1 MSSRFLEN
9 RLFMAKDK
17 IIGLVLLSFVSLT
30 SVAEVVPTLQIT
42 LEDTKKSDLNLRTTH
57 FYGLQNRYNFN
68 LFATG
73 KDVAWDFSKMDLYS
87 PKLIKISTESV
98 DCKDTP
104 YKEYFPQ
111 AKDCLVSTND
121 SSGDIAKIYYYKTPG
136 VLLGQVTVAGKKNE
150 SISNCDVVEDTQY
163 PIVYGKKYN
172 IVLNC
177 NDGSGEKAKT
187 QVVGEVV
194 GEGTLILPNGKK
206 IDNVLRVKSQL
217 SFGNRRGEIKYTY
230 YTKDAGIVLQ
240 SIGDSYIVINNYS
253 E

>member
-1 MSSRFLEN
+1 M
-9 RLFMAKDK
+9 
-17 IIGLVLLSFVSLT
+17 LLSFVSLY
-30 SVAEVVPTLQIT
+30 SVADVAPALQIT
-42 LEDTKKSDLNLRTTH
+42 LEDTKKSDLNLTTTH

-73 KDVAWDFSKMDLYS
+73 KDVVWDFSNIDLDA
-87 PKLIKISTESV
+87 PKVIKVSTKAVNCE
-98 DCKDTP
+98 DTP
-104 YKEYFPQ
+104 YKESFPQ
-111 AKDCLVSTND
+111 AKECLISIND

-163 PIVYGKKYN
+163 PIFYGKKYS

-177 NDGSGEKAKT
+177 NNGSGEKAKT
-187 QVVGEVV
+187 EVVGEVV

-206 IDNVLRVKSQL
+206 VEDVLRVKSQL

-240 SIGDSYIVINNYS
+240 SIGASYIVINNYS

>member
-1 MSSRFLEN
+1 
-9 RLFMAKDK
+9 MAKDK
-17 IIGLVLLSFVSLT
+17 IVGLVLLSFVSLV
-30 SVAEVVPTLQIT
+30 SVAEVAPALQIT
-42 LEDTKKSDLNLRTTH
+42 LEDTQKSDLKLTTTH

-73 KDVAWDFSKMDLYS
+73 KGVVWDFSKLDLHT
-87 PKLIKISTESV
+87 PKVIKISTEAV

-104 YKEYFPQ
+104 YQDSFPQ
-111 AKDCLVSTND
+111 AKDCLVSSND
-121 SSGDIAKIYYYKTPG
+121 SGGDKAKIYYYKTPG

-150 SISNCDVVEDTQY
+150 SISDCDVVEDTQY
-163 PIVYGKKYN
+163 PIFYGKKYN

-177 NDGSGEKAKT
+177 NNGSGDKAKT

-206 IDNVLRVKSQL
+206 VEDVLRVKSQL
-217 SFGNRRGEIKYTY
+217 SFGNRRGEIKYSY